1 MERIRNL
8 DSRVRSYS
16 PFRFVCDH
24 VQFTCDHVQ
33 FTATAARVLRSRPQS
48 PPLSSSAATRPPWC
62 LARSHRLFLH
72 RLHALSVPRRRLCS
86 SVSLTHSSFTDAGWQ
101 EPLGPEVTCD
111 WMATGHVNIDDDLP
125 ALVREH
131 ETPNEREKEQWIF
144 PVASSCNYVAR
155 G

>member
-1 MERIRNL
+1 MIAVHRG
-8 DSRVRSYS
+8 D
-16 PFRFVCDH
+16 
-24 VQFTCDHVQ
+24 
-33 FTATAARVLRSRPQS
+33 
-48 PPLSSSAATRPPWC
+48 SSSSLAQQATESAIVLQRRDAA
-62 LARSHRLFLH
+62 AMVSRSHRVFLH

-131 ETPNEREKEQWIF
+131 ETPNEREKEQ
-144 PVASSCNYVAR
+144 
-155 G
+155 